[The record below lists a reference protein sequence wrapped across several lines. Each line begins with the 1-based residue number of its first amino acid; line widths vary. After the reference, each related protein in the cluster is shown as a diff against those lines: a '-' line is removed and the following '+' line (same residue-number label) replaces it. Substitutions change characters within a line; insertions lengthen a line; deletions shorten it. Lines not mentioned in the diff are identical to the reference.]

1 MLSLPW
7 HAASLLTPAR
17 VRTHSRY
24 QGSTL
29 FQGALSVTSR
39 DLLHVVASMLMCT
52 CVQAVVTRCR
62 AFGAACCLF
71 LQGMPVFGDTSG
83 KRGALHVRFRVCFP
97 SQLSTH
103 QQQMLRQA
111 LSDADEQA
119 LCAVSNAA
127 AAVATAAGLLPKPQ
141 AGLPLLP
148 SPAGAQEEQPQHNR
162 VQDRQGFA
170 WVAAKSSWQRAA
182 TAVGG
187 LSGSP
192 GSSASAWT
200 AAVAFGGGQGGVS
213 AFAQAAGTGPCS
225 AASSSS
231 SAGPA
236 TCVQSTGSSKQ
247 PLGGVSQRPPTS

>member
-1 MLSLPW
+1 M
-7 HAASLLTPAR
+7 
-17 VRTHSRY
+17 
-24 QGSTL
+24 
-29 FQGALSVTSR
+29 F
-39 DLLHVVASMLMCT
+39 VASG
-52 CVQAVVTRCR
+52 VP
-62 AFGAACCLF
+62 CCLV

-111 LSDADEQA
+111 LSDANEHA

-141 AGLPLLP
+141 ASLPLLP
-148 SPAGAQEEQPQHNR
+148 SPPAGAQEQERLQQQHNR
-162 VQDRQGFA
+162 AQDRQGFA

-182 TAVGG
+182 TAGGG

-200 AAVAFGGGQGGVS
+200 AAVAFGGSQGGVS
-213 AFAQAAGTGPCS
+213 AFAQAAGAVACS

-236 TCVQSTGSSKQ
+236 TCMQSTGSSKQ
-247 PLGGVSQRPPTS
+247 PLGGVSQRPPSS